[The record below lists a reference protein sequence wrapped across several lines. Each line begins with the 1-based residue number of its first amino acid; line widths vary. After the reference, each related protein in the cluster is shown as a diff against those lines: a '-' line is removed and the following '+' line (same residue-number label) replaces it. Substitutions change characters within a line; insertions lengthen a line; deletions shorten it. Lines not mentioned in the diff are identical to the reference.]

1 MYKRQ
6 IQYSFTGEE
15 LLLFGAILYPG
26 QRLPDDRADIVVVL
40 KGPVRPVVLRE
51 KQRIAGMWVNA
62 SSIRLRT
69 SPGFYAI
76 GSSRPVDKLVDERTA
91 AIFELGLKN
100 LSMSPTGFSEAKKLE
115 RFEAGL
121 VDLYRRMGLFY
132 ENPSAVEIT
141 EGVLYRAR
149 IPVPAR
155 VPVGTYR
162 AETYLI
168 SKGRVLAVASVS
180 YTHLDV
186 YKRQPQNRERGI
198 SRPRPRAQRLVAAAP
213 SGCSGNYRG
222 CRHRHG
228 SICGTATGGRWRAT
242 GNWAVRRRASAS
254 RTRSPATERCASMGG
269 RPRPCVVPN
278 RANWRSDWHLPVSY
292 THLDVY
298 KRQPSS
304 EARRLRMATPCGR

>member
-1 MYKRQ
+1 MTGTRALILLFALALLPLTAARAADPRLVPDVSSRAID

-40 KGPVRPVVLRE
+40 KGPVRPIVLRE
-51 KQRIAGMWVNA
+51 KRRVAGIWVNA

-69 SPGFYAI
+69 SPSFYAI
-76 GSSRPVDKLVDERTA
+76 GSSRPIDKLVDERTA
-91 AIFELGLKN
+91 AIFELGLAN
-100 LSMSPTGFSEAKKLE
+100 LSMSPTGFSEAKTLE

-121 VDLYRRMGLFY
+121 IDLYRRAGLFV

-168 SKGRVLAVASVS
+168 SRGRVLAVAAR
-180 YTHLDV
+180 DV
-186 YKRQPQNRERGI
+186 QIRKTGFERF
-198 SRPRPRAQRLVAAAP
+198 VAIAAEE
-213 SGCSGNYRG
+213 
-222 CRHRHG
+222 HG
-228 SICGTATGGRWRAT
+228 FLYGLS
-242 GNWAVRRRASAS
+242 AVLLSLGLGYAASAIFRRR
-254 RTRSPATERCASMGG
+254 
-269 RPRPCVVPN
+269 
-278 RANWRSDWHLPVSY
+278 
-292 THLDVY
+292 
-298 KRQPSS
+298 
-304 EARRLRMATPCGR
+304 

>member
-1 MYKRQ
+1 MTRIGASVAALLLLLLPAAAQ
-6 IQYSFTGEE
+6 AVDPRLVPDVSSRSIEIQYSFTGEE

-76 GSSRPVDKLVDERTA
+76 GSSRPIDKLVDERTA
-91 AIFELGLKN
+91 AIFELGLDN
-100 LSMSPTGFSEAKKLE
+100 LSMSPAGFSEAKKLA

-121 VDLYRRMGLFY
+121 IDLYRRAGLFY
-132 ENPSAVEIT
+132 ENPRAVEIS

-168 SKGRVLAVASVS
+168 SRGRVIAVASR
-180 YTHLDV
+180 DV
-186 YKRQPQNRERGI
+186 QIRKAGFERF
-198 SRPRPRAQRLVAAAP
+198 VALAAE
-213 SGCSGNYRG
+213 
-222 CRHRHG
+222 RHG
-228 SICGTATGGRWRAT
+228 FLYGLTAVMLSLVLGYGAS
-242 GNWAVRRRASAS
+242 ALFRRR
-254 RTRSPATERCASMGG
+254 
-269 RPRPCVVPN
+269 
-278 RANWRSDWHLPVSY
+278 
-292 THLDVY
+292 
-298 KRQPSS
+298 
-304 EARRLRMATPCGR
+304 

>member
-1 MYKRQ
+1 MIGRIALFLSILLTAVPSIAADPRLVPDVSSRAID

-40 KGPVRPVVLRE
+40 KGPMRPIILRE
-51 KQRIAGMWVNA
+51 KRRVAGIWVNA

-69 SPGFYAI
+69 SPAFYAI
-76 GSSRPVDKLVDERTA
+76 GSSRPIDRLVDERTA
-91 AIFELGLKN
+91 AIFELGLQN
-100 LSMSPTGFSEAKKLE
+100 LSMSPSGFSEAKTLE

-121 VDLYRRMGLFY
+121 VDLYSRLGLFY

-168 SKGRVLAVASVS
+168 SRGRVLAVAAR
-180 YTHLDV
+180 DV
-186 YKRQPQNRERGI
+186 QIRKTGFERF
-198 SRPRPRAQRLVAAAP
+198 VAIAAE
-213 SGCSGNYRG
+213 
-222 CRHRHG
+222 RHG
-228 SICGTATGGRWRAT
+228 FLYGLA
-242 GNWAVRRRASAS
+242 AVLLSLLLGYAASAFFRRR
-254 RTRSPATERCASMGG
+254 
-269 RPRPCVVPN
+269 
-278 RANWRSDWHLPVSY
+278 
-292 THLDVY
+292 
-298 KRQPSS
+298 
-304 EARRLRMATPCGR
+304 